1 MQNILI
7 SLIVPVYNVERYV
20 AECIES
26 LSRQSWPEIEIIC
39 IDDGSTDGSSELLK
53 MFACLD
59 SRIKIYHTDNNGV
72 SSARNLGIQMATG
85 QVIMFVDADDVLEPF
100 ACELVARSYSS
111 NKWDI
116 MKFSATPFPEGAA
129 EPWITDVLTVP
140 NRFEID
146 APDADDL
153 VFDRHSRP
161 FIWNGAYRA
170 SFLKLSDVLFPE
182 AIKIGEDQVFSFATL
197 ARTNRV
203 VFSSKP
209 MYRYR
214 VARSDS
220 AMSHSSCDISK
231 KIAAHIEML
240 GLIIDDWTLLNRMD
254 GDDGRKML
262 EFCTDFII
270 PDLYKISDIELR
282 IRLVDKM
289 SQMLQRRLSK
299 EKCSSMLNNSPLQK
313 WFEALYN
320 NDVSP
325 KFTSIIWKYRYRCDL
340 LGLRAFLMLEI
351 RNRMSHLF
359 RWFRF
364 SAKNTRST
372 VIFSG
377 EVAEREAHCATLRLV
392 KGYLALK

>member
-1 MQNILI
+1 
-7 SLIVPVYNVERYV
+7 
-20 AECIES
+20 
-26 LSRQSWPEIEIIC
+26 
-39 IDDGSTDGSSELLK
+39 
-53 MFACLD
+53 
-59 SRIKIYHTDNNGV
+59 
-72 SSARNLGIQMATG
+72 
-85 QVIMFVDADDVLEPF
+85 
-100 ACELVARSYSS
+100 
-111 NKWDI
+111 
-116 MKFSATPFPEGAA
+116 
-129 EPWITDVLTVP
+129 
-140 NRFEID
+140 
-146 APDADDL
+146 
-153 VFDRHSRP
+153 
-161 FIWNGAYRA
+161 
-170 SFLKLSDVLFPE
+170 
-182 AIKIGEDQVFSFATL
+182 
-197 ARTNRV
+197 
-203 VFSSKP
+203 
-209 MYRYR
+209 
-214 VARSDS
+214 
-220 AMSHSSCDISK
+220 
-231 KIAAHIEML
+231 ML

-254 GDDGRKML
+254 GDGGRKML

-364 SAKNTRST
+364 STKNTRST